1 MAFFLLPYIKLFK
14 KTNRITAHS
23 RKSPYL
29 GPPWIVSINYWYI
42 LIVYA
47 TVHYTTVQYTTIPRS
62 AQSRVKKKSEMQNI
76 GFQEKTSS
84 DKRCSSCELLGTTL
98 GILTRNL
105 YKSPTNIFGKDQSYL
120 QTQFKPV

>member
-62 AQSRVKKKSEMQNI
+62 AQSRVKKKKLNAKHWLPGENFLRQKV
-76 GFQEKTSS
+76 F
-84 DKRCSSCELLGTTL
+84 
-98 GILTRNL
+98 IL
-105 YKSPTNIFGKDQSYL
+105 
-120 QTQFKPV
+120 